1 MFQLVKLLYVSF
13 ERNTRKKKIVIGRR
27 SWIIQDNLWLR
38 VSEMSRETISLSL
51 YYCVGK
57 VKQAFTRIRCL
68 AHNKLPYRLR
78 KLCPNFFEYI
88 GSNLFLSK
96 IIFDFVRVKYRK
108 RILREENLKEW
119 NWRKFLE
126 ENFQLNFISIK
137 LFDSLLRLRSNA
149 RKHIVQRRL
158 SVQRLISAL
167 SLSRTLD
174 LLQGYT
180 LSGEDRHEAFMNL
193 GNHRLDSVDNLANEQ
208 SPTSFTTK
216 PIQFWKNHFH
226 RTKGGRDFIVSSE
239 TQFGKESYE
248 LLGRNICVGK
258 KIPWRII
265 KYIPGKVSY
274 PSFTE

>member
-1 MFQLVKLLYVSF
+1 MFQKCPEKLSL
-13 ERNTRKKKIVIGRR
+13 
-27 SWIIQDNLWLR
+27 
-38 VSEMSRETISLSL
+38 SLSL

-96 IIFDFVRVKYRK
+96 IIFDFVRAKYRK

-167 SLSRTLD
+167 SPSRTLD

-226 RTKGGRDFIVSSE
+226 RTKGGRDSFHREARFFRNAVRKGKLRI
-239 TQFGKESYE
+239 TRTKYLRGKEDTVTYNQIYTRKSFVSKLY
-248 LLGRNICVGK
+248 G
-258 KIPWRII
+258 I
-265 KYIPGKVSY
+265 KLFSFDATPP
-274 PSFTE
+274 PSS